1 MFTGYGQPYDANTVF
16 AGAAT
21 NTLGRISI
29 WAPIEPAKRLA
40 IRGLTFSVLMHW
52 NVGEET
58 YLDPSEV
65 RKPPKRIAWR
75 NDLLYLCRSLQ
86 TR

>member
-1 MFTGYGQPYDANTVF
+1 MFKGFRQSYDADTYF
-16 AGAAT
+16 ADAAT
-21 NTLGRISI
+21 HTLGRIGV

-58 YLDPSEV
+58 YLDPSEA
-65 RKPPKRIAWR
+65 RKPPKGIAWR